1 MVSVKVKGLLRK
13 RRRILKVLEVV
24 NPRIIKASP
33 VSLAREC
40 GGSNCRC
47 RKGKKHVSLYVSQ
60 SYKARTK
67 MTYIPHR
74 YEKVVKECVERHQGF
89 LKAVGELSEVNLEI
103 IRNRGDL

>member
-1 MVSVKVKGLLRK
+1 MASVKELLRK
-13 RRRILKVLEVV
+13 RQRILNTMEL

-40 GGSNCRC
+40 GRPNCRC
-47 RKGKKHVSLYVSQ
+47 LKGKKHVSLYVSQ

-74 YEKVVKECVERHQGF
+74 YEEAVKECVEGCRRL
-89 LKAVGELSEVNLEI
+89 LKDVGELSEVNLEI
-103 IRNRGDL
+103 IRNRGKI

>member
-1 MVSVKVKGLLRK
+1 MVNAKVRGLLRQ
-13 RRRILKVLEVV
+13 RRRIVKAIQV
-24 NPRIIKASP
+24 NPGIIKGSP

-40 GGSNCRC
+40 GQPNCRC

-74 YEKVVKECVERHQGF
+74 YEKVVKEYVQRYKRL
-89 LKAVGELSEVNLEI
+89 LKEVGRLSEVNLEI
-103 IRNRGDL
+103 IRKRGDL

>member
-1 MVSVKVKGLLRK
+1 MASIKGLLRK
-13 RRRILKVLEVV
+13 RQRILKTIEL

-40 GGSNCRC
+40 GRPNCRC
-47 RKGKKHVSLYVSQ
+47 LKGKKHVSLYVSQ

-74 YEKVVKECVERHQGF
+74 YEETVKECVASCRRL

-103 IRNRGDL
+103 IRNRGKI

>member
-1 MVSVKVKGLLRK
+1 MDIKVKELLYK
-13 RRRILKVLEVV
+13 RGQILKALKV

-40 GGSNCRC
+40 GRPNCRC

-60 SYKARTK
+60 SYKAKTK

-74 YEKVVKECVERHQGF
+74 YEEVVNESVERCRQL
-89 LKAVGELSEVNLEI
+89 LKALGELSEVNLEI
-103 IRNRGDL
+103 IRNRGKI

>member
-1 MVSVKVKGLLRK
+1 MDKKVKGLLRK
-13 RRRILKVLEVV
+13 RRLMLKALQV

-40 GGSNCRC
+40 GRLNCRC

-60 SYKARTK
+60 SYRGKTK

-74 YEKVVKECVERHQGF
+74 YEEVVNESVERCRQLF
-89 LKAVGELSEVNLEI
+89 KALGELSEVNLEI
-103 IRNRGDL
+103 IRKRGKL

>member
-1 MVSVKVKGLLRK
+1 MASIKGLLRK
-13 RRRILKVLEVV
+13 RQRILKAIELT
-24 NPRIIKASP
+24 PRIIKASP

-40 GGSNCRC
+40 GRPNCRC
-47 RKGKKHVSLYVSQ
+47 LKGKKHVSLYVSQ

-74 YEKVVKECVERHQGF
+74 YEEAVKECVESCRRL

-103 IRNRGDL
+103 IRNRGKI